1 MSCSF
6 LIQGD
11 GKGEATAK
19 FEASTCPTTGQVD
32 PAARRTPGQSSSRG
46 DASQVP

>member
-1 MSCSF
+1 MSSSF

-11 GKGEATAK
+11 GKGEVTTK
-19 FEASTCPTTGQVD
+19 LKASTCPTTGQVD

-46 DASQVP
+46 DAPQVP